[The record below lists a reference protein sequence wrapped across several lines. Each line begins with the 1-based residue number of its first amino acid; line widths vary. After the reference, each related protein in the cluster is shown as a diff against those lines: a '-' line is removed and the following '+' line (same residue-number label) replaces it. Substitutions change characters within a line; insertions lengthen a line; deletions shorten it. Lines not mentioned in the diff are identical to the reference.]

1 MVPDMECLTMEWL
14 RGVFQSLENNVDWA
28 ENRMPPSLIKFHGL
42 SSIMFRFKDPLSGN
56 LDQVGDVSYS

>member
-1 MVPDMECLTMEWL
+1 MEWL